1 MTTLIPKVDFK
12 NGGTTPAGAI
22 NRPINE
28 KLQEIVSVKDFG
40 AKGDGTTD
48 DAAAITAAIAAMTT
62 GGILYF
68 PTGSY
73 VVASTIIVD
82 KDDVILDFNNQSV
95 SYSASYVKI
104 GSGDFGIYNVMF
116 AITANR
122 VTCVNGQFKQG
133 AFTDSGSFV
142 WYATTA
148 QSGIVD
154 KCKFYD
160 EPYVIVNG
168 VYGLTNGVAIQ
179 TRTGST
185 DIKITNCYFYNCSGS
200 ISMQGKNGVIDNCSA
215 YITSAQVTGIPGA
228 TDQAFGIDGSTGCSI
243 TNCKVIRSVG
253 APYSGTNI
261 GANSTTTNFNIS
273 NNYVYGLSGGIGISV
288 LNSNNGVLSGNE
300 VDGGGF
306 TAVGPWALIRLD
318 TDSLAIICSNN
329 LMRNAPISYI
339 GSALNLYTG
348 NHQVLNNSIL
358 VETGYVFACVTIDMA
373 TTANTILFSGNTL
386 SSVGIGVAFQMGN
399 NNNIPVMLKNNVYQ
413 GPMTTP
419 YYAPTLPINAPL
431 YIENEFFVGTSITTY
446 AINTNKF
453 FRPLYYGSM
462 GKFPFSI
469 KQNAVFYS
477 GEVPT
482 GANYTGATWAVG
494 DTVYNSSPSVG
505 QPKGWTCTVAGTP
518 GTWVSMGN
526 L

>member
-40 AKGDGTTD
+40 AVGDGTTD

-62 GGILYF
+62 GGTLYF

-73 VVASTIIVD
+73 IVASTIIVD

-95 SYSASYVKI
+95 SYSASYVNI

-133 AFTDSGSFV
+133 AFTDSSVFV
-142 WYATTA
+142 WYGTTA
-148 QSGIVD
+148 TYGVVD
-154 KCKFYD
+154 KCKFYNL
-160 EPYVIVNG
+160 PYLTVGG
-168 VYGLTNGVAIQ
+168 VLGSLLGVAIQ

-185 DIKITNCYFYNCSGS
+185 GIKIVNNYFYNCAGS
-200 ISMQGKNGVIDNCSA
+200 VSLQGTANLVDNCSS
-215 YITSAQVTGIPGA
+215 YITSAQPTSLAGV
-228 TDQAFGIDGSTGCSI
+228 TDQAYGTDGSTGCSI
-243 TNCKVIRSVG
+243 TNTKVIRSVG
-253 APYSGTNI
+253 APYSGATI
-261 GANSTTTNFNIS
+261 GANTSATNFNIS
-273 NNYVYGLSGGIGISV
+273 NNYIYGLTGGIGFSV
-288 LNSNNGVLSGNE
+288 LSSNNGIFCGNII
-300 VDGGGF
+300 DGGGF
-306 TAVGPWALIRLD
+306 TAVGAWILARID
-318 TDSLAIICSNN
+318 ADSSSILFSKN
-329 LMRNAPISYI
+329 LLKGAPTTVI
-339 GSALNLYTG
+339 GSGLDAYTG
-348 NHQVLNNSIL
+348 NNNIVDNTFQLDTGNVYSCMNIQPATTPSTIL
-358 VETGYVFACVTIDMA
+358 V
-373 TTANTILFSGNTL
+373 SGNTF
-386 SSVGIGVAFQMGN
+386 SCVGNGVSLQFTDN
-399 NNNIPVMLKNNVYQ
+399 NNQPVMLKNNVYQ
-413 GPMTTP
+413 GAMTTP
-419 YYAPTLPINAPL
+419 YQGTTVTINAPL
-431 YIENEFFVGTSITTY
+431 YLENEFFIGANITTY
-446 AINTNKF
+446 AINSNKF
-453 FRPLYYGSM
+453 FRPLFYGSM

-469 KQNAVFYS
+469 KQNAIFYS
-477 GEVPT
+477 AEVPT

-494 DTVYNSSPSVG
+494 DTVYNSIPSVG